1 MEEDDYM
8 LFVQLLVVGSVIVA
22 LITYL
27 LRSMVCRAKNDV
39 GTKAILIT
47 GCDTGIGHELA
58 RHLDFLGFHVF
69 AGCLDTSSEG
79 AQRLRVEC
87 SPFLR
92 LVNMDVTKED
102 HVRHAMD
109 YVAENLPAGEQG
121 LYALINNAGVCVCGE
136 FDWQTWGHIQKQID
150 VNFVGTLR
158 VTKFCLPLLK
168 AGEGRIINVSS
179 VAGLY
184 GYPGLSVYCATKH
197 AVEGASSVLREELG
211 KYHIPVVTVQPGDF
225 SKATHLL
232 DSHHKNM
239 NEMWSEMNEFQRE
252 EYKDYF
258 VTYHSGVAKTG
269 VTAGGHKRSKM
280 SKPLSVLPESVIRG
294 FEKAIMV
301 KVPEERYMLLPNFF
315 TQVKMTVLNFLPDR
329 WSQKMIA
336 RNYRK
341 TLPPVSAN
349 ASLLG
354 SMRSNSS
361 TMSTISS
368 SVNSYKY

>member
-1 MEEDDYM
+1 MEDDDYM
-8 LFVQLLVVGSVIVA
+8 LFIQLLVVGSVICAV
-22 LITYL
+22 ITYL
-27 LRSMVCRAKNDV
+27 LRSMICKARNDV

-58 RHLDFLGFHVF
+58 RHLDAIGFHVF

-136 FDWQTWGHIQKQID
+136 FDWQTWGQMQRQID

-184 GYPGLSVYCATKH
+184 GYPGLSIYCATKH
-197 AVEGASSVLREELG
+197 AIEGASAVIREELR
-211 KYHIPVVTVQPGDF
+211 KFTIPVVTVQPGDF
-225 SKATHLL
+225 SKATQLL
-232 DSHHKNM
+232 DNHHKNM
-239 NEMWSEMNEFQRE
+239 NEMWGEMSEFQRE

-258 VTYHSGVAKTG
+258 ITYHNGVAKSG
-269 VTAGGHKRSKM
+269 VTGSKKI
-280 SKPLSVLPESVIRG
+280 KPFTYLPDNVITG
-294 FEKAIMV
+294 FEKAILT
-301 KVPEERYMLLPNFF
+301 KVPDDRYLLLPNMV
-315 TQVKMTVLNFLPDR
+315 TQVKMTLLNFIPDR
-329 WSQKMIA
+329 ISQKLIA
-336 RNYRK
+336 RRYRK
-341 TLPPVSAN
+341 SLPTVSAN

-354 SMRSNSS
+354 SIRSNSS

-368 SVNSYKY
+368 SRPRVS